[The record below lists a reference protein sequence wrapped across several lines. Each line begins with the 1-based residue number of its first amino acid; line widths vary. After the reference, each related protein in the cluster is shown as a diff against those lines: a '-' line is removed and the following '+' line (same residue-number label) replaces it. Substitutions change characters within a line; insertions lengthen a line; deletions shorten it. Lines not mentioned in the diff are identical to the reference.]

1 MKKKNH
7 MKYLSDYDLQRK
19 KVKMEI
25 DKRFYNLYTRN
36 EETMKMFVDK
46 KIEENKDEAL
56 IEGLKED
63 LLGRNNEKK
72 HESELFRILKGDDK
86 QKNIAGLI
94 LYIRDRL
101 DYLYN
106 HKEEII
112 EEQINKFKERQEM
125 NEMDLDVKQLM
136 QKELVKKFLFGSSS
150 NF

>member
-1 MKKKNH
+1 

-72 HESELFRILKGDDK
+72 HESELFRILQGDDK
-86 QKNIAGLI
+86 QRNIAGLI

-101 DYLYN
+101 DYLYY
-106 HKEEII
+106 HKAEII
-112 EEQINKFKERQEM
+112 EEQISKFKERQEM

-136 QKELVKKFLFGSSS
+136 QKELVKKCLFGSSK
-150 NF
+150 NV

>member
-1 MKKKNH
+1 
-7 MKYLSDYDLQRK
+7 
-19 KVKMEI
+19 
-25 DKRFYNLYTRN
+25 
-36 EETMKMFVDK
+36 MKMFVDK

-63 LLGRNNEKK
+63 LLGRNKEKK
-72 HESELFRILKGDDK
+72 HESELFRILKGDEK

-101 DYLYN
+101 DYLFY

-136 QKELVKKFLFGSSS
+136 QKELVKKCLFGSSS